1 MSLVIKGQFGLI
13 VDAVREKRPVIHHL
27 TNYVT
32 AGDCANITLCAGASP
47 VMADEAE
54 EVVEITSN
62 ADALVLNLGTIAK
75 AKMQAMETA
84 AAAAKNKGIAVV
96 LDPVGVMAS
105 KLRLVFAL
113 KLLNEGLVTIVR
125 GNYAECLALLEEK
138 AEGRGV
144 DSNGNVTDGLRVA
157 KDAAEK
163 YNCVFAVT
171 GVTDYVSNGKQALV
185 LTGGHELLTQIT
197 GAGCMTTTLCAC
209 CAAVTKDPLLA
220 AALGIVIM
228 GQAAELAA
236 GFMETK
242 DGPGM
247 FKTRLF
253 DGVYHVTTKWNVCCI
268 WTRNGSS
275 EMEKMKLKIDYSVYL
290 VTDTGFLQGRDFA
303 ACIEAALKGG
313 VTLLQYRDKNADSR
327 VLLERALLL
336 KKMCAVYHVPLLI
349 NDRLDIA
356 LAVQADGVHVG
367 QSDLPVTVVR
377 RLLGEQ
383 AVIGASAHNPEEA
396 RQALADGADYLGC
409 GAVFGTTTK
418 NDAGYLGLD
427 GLQSIRQAVTA
438 PLVGIGGVNSTNFEQ
453 VLQTGVN
460 GAAIVS
466 GILAADD
473 IEAEVRKFKTI
484 ADRYKNI

>member
-1 MSLVIKGQFGLI
+1 MKTYLVTGAAGFIGANYIKYILAKHSDI
-13 VDAVREKRPVIHHL
+13 K
-27 TNYVT
+27 
-32 AGDCANITLCAGASP
+32 
-47 VMADEAE
+47 
-54 EVVEITSN
+54 VVVL
-62 ADALVLNLGTIAK
+62 DALTYAGNLGTIAK

-253 DGVYHVTTKWNVCCI
+253 DGVYHVTTKWNVLHLDPE
-268 WTRNGSS
+268 R
-275 EMEKMKLKIDYSVYL
+275 K
-290 VTDTGFLQGRDFA
+290 QG
-303 ACIEAALKGG
+303 
-313 VTLLQYRDKNADSR
+313 
-327 VLLERALLL
+327 
-336 KKMCAVYHVPLLI
+336 
-349 NDRLDIA
+349 
-356 LAVQADGVHVG
+356 DG
-367 QSDLPVTVVR
+367 
-377 RLLGEQ
+377 E
-383 AVIGASAHNPEEA
+383 N
-396 RQALADGADYLGC
+396 
-409 GAVFGTTTK
+409 
-418 NDAGYLGLD
+418 
-427 GLQSIRQAVTA
+427 
-438 PLVGIGGVNSTNFEQ
+438 
-453 VLQTGVN
+453 
-460 GAAIVS
+460 
-466 GILAADD
+466 
-473 IEAEVRKFKTI
+473 EAENRLQCIFGN
-484 ADRYKNI
+484 RYRIFAGT